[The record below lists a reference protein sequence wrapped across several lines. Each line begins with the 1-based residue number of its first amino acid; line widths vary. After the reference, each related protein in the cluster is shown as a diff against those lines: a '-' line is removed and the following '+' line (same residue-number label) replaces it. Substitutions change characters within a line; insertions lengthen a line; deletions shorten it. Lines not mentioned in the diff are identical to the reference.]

1 MCQPLPVADPAH
13 RATQEEILID
23 GVEQVVVG
31 VGVLA
36 ERVAQG
42 QDRLLQDAHRKG
54 GRVFLHV
61 QGRQAALDGGID
73 EAGGDE
79 LTKGIGHRGGVR
91 RDKRGFKAIVPATK
105 GLFRLAQTE

>member
-1 MCQPLPVADPAH
+1 MCQPLPVALPAH
-13 RATQEEILID
+13 RATQEETDVFLVD

-42 QDRLLQDAHRKG
+42 EDRLLQDTHREG
-54 GRVFLHV
+54 CGVFLYASR
-61 QGRQAALDGGID
+61 RQAALDGGID

-79 LTKGIGHRGGVR
+79 LTEGIGHEGACGRRSGVS
-91 RDKRGFKAIVPATK
+91 
-105 GLFRLAQTE
+105 